1 MYITR
6 LMIIIWITQLNLASV
21 QRSYS
26 LKTASRTKM
35 TWPILFL
42 FLLVLPNHYEALSV
56 NHHHTWSVQSIL
68 RDLRSSF
75 TPAPPPHTQPAK
87 LARYIVHFS
96 GNQFSFQSPLY
107 TRSHYWLI
115 FWIADWASMATI
127 SARKPTRGLP
137 FSNPWSISDGSSLE
151 VSSGTPYFYFTDM
164 EMSVH
169 DLHVKIA
176 IYVIQTKFASNVCL
190 RSTINCPYP
199 WRWHRVTIAKDK
211 LWILKI
217 HPVLESFWV
226 ELHRGFIMERKKRLL
241 LQMRF
246 FQDIQICEIIR
257 KDMNFILPK
266 WMLNIFAFWLGLVAP
281 KMFLSMITLMSLYQ
295 TFEI

>member
-1 MYITR
+1 
-6 LMIIIWITQLNLASV
+6 
-21 QRSYS
+21 
-26 LKTASRTKM
+26 M
-35 TWPILFL
+35 TLPILFL

-96 GNQFSFQSPLY
+96 
-107 TRSHYWLI
+107 
-115 FWIADWASMATI
+115 DWASMATI
-127 SARKPTRGLP
+127 STRKATLGLP

-199 WRWHRVTIAKDK
+199 
-211 LWILKI
+211 
-217 HPVLESFWV
+217 
-226 ELHRGFIMERKKRLL
+226 
-241 LQMRF
+241 
-246 FQDIQICEIIR
+246 
-257 KDMNFILPK
+257 
-266 WMLNIFAFWLGLVAP
+266 
-281 KMFLSMITLMSLYQ
+281 
-295 TFEI
+295 